1 MAKYQNQHFVPKTYL
16 KAWGK
21 PNPNNPNP
29 NNNDWIV
36 SGYNKETGEFEEII
50 SIENNFSENYLHSIV
65 AAMPICNA
73 KDIKN
78 IFSILNTY
86 VVKYKGKTLTLS
98 DYNEYFHCFHEW
110 QIYRDTV
117 IISDKEK
124 KQIYNHIKAIKIN
137 EIEMLWGQKYE
148 SKWSKTREI
157 ICEKTKQLGYINEF
171 CKDFLMKFI
180 ISMSFRGAK
189 PNVYF
194 ENIVSHFVDHIC
206 GLDKVDIPENE
217 RVKPLLS
224 TASKEVK
231 HELLINYYRKFLNN
245 EGMIYDMANKDIDDC
260 SIIFYK
266 AAGKVKFATSDTP
279 CFIPHIDIFNLLH
292 SNIKLMIPIT
302 PDIIAISI
310 KKKTDKYQVIS
321 LSDDTVKRI
330 NNEIHSQ
337 ASKYTVLL
345 NRTDLT
351 L

>member
-1 MAKYQNQHFVPKTYL
+1 
-16 KAWGK
+16 
-21 PNPNNPNP
+21 
-29 NNNDWIV
+29 
-36 SGYNKETGEFEEII
+36 
-50 SIENNFSENYLHSIV
+50 
-65 AAMPICNA
+65 
-73 KDIKN
+73 
-78 IFSILNTY
+78 
-86 VVKYKGKTLTLS
+86 
-98 DYNEYFHCFHEW
+98 
-110 QIYRDTV
+110 
-117 IISDKEK
+117 
-124 KQIYNHIKAIKIN
+124 
-137 EIEMLWGQKYE
+137 
-148 SKWSKTREI
+148 
-157 ICEKTKQLGYINEF
+157 
-171 CKDFLMKFI
+171 MKFI

-217 RVKPLLS
+217 RVKPILS